1 MRGIA
6 VSCPCDDSSY
16 VAVSF
21 SVGLDEPLATRL
33 RASASTIAHLAEHV
47 VATLTCAASPEQ
59 ETALGIVRSTGISHN
74 ASTSAYETCFFAA
87 GTTDDLERTWIPM
100 LGAAIASPNLGARC
114 VETERSAAL
123 DEMYAVRASCAV
135 TDGKLDTYVA
145 SVEAPGS
152 WQTRVDDDI
161 AYLERESTERVAAA
175 IGAFISE
182 YYCSA
187 RMHVTVASADADR
200 LLSAVRRLVLPR
212 PLGLGAGLR
221 EYRAGLRE
229 DRQDR
234 KAVLPR
240 AVYKWTNWDPGSVS
254 VIEGSAGD
262 TTRVRFCVSVN
273 VSSDPVSV
281 LAASCAAWCVAQTLF
296 VELRVRSNAVY
307 SVHAALDVRAVTNEE
322 RDGDHDAAIVVSTV
336 CTHDKAPLV
345 VRCIRDA
352 FDVKQELVADWARS
366 RAVRVGLEPRD
377 PVTLG
382 ERAREVSVAAT
393 HDAVTRADRL
403 ALIESVTH
411 ADVVRATSAE
421 YRVYASTSDA
431 PPRAL
436 QRAIE
441 RALGASRS
449 SRPSRPAR
457 ASRPS
462 RPSRSSR
469 SSRPASKK
477 KKKQKQRSK
486 RSAKKRK
493 LK

>member
-21 SVGLDEPLATRL
+21 SVGLDEPLATRH

-59 ETALGIVRSTGISHN
+59 ETALGILRSTGISHN

-175 IGAFISE
+175 IGAFIAE

-200 LLSAVRRLVLPR
+200 LLSTVRRFVLPR
-212 PLGLGAGLR
+212 PSGLR
-221 EYRAGLRE
+221 E
-229 DRQDR
+229 DR

-240 AVYKWTNWDPGSVS
+240 AVYKWTSWDPGSVS

-262 TTRVRFCVSVN
+262 TTRVRFCASVN

-307 SVHAALDVRAVTNEE
+307 SVHAALDLRAVTNEE

-352 FDVKQELVADWARS
+352 FEVTPELVADWARS

-441 RALGASRS
+441 RALGASRASRS
-449 SRPSRPAR
+449 SLASRASRASRLDRASRASRLDR

-462 RPSRSSR
+462 RP
-469 SSRPASKK
+469 ASKN

-486 RSAKKRK
+486 RSAKKKKRK

>member
-1 MRGIA
+1 M
-6 VSCPCDDSSY
+6 
-16 VAVSF
+16 
-21 SVGLDEPLATRL
+21 
-33 RASASTIAHLAEHV
+33 AEHV
-47 VATLTCAASPEQ
+47 VATLTSAASPEQ

-74 ASTSAYETCFFAA
+74 ASTSAYETCFFAS

-100 LGAAIASPNLGARC
+100 LGAAIGSPNLTARC

-123 DEMYAVRASCAV
+123 DEMYGVRASCAV
-135 TDGKLDTYVA
+135 TDGKLDTYIA

-152 WQTRVDDDI
+152 WQTRVDEDI
-161 AYLERESTERVAAA
+161 AYLESESTERVADA
-175 IGAFISE
+175 IGAFIAE
-182 YYCSA
+182 YYCPA

-200 LLSAVRRLVLPR
+200 LLSAVRRFVLPSLTRR
-212 PLGLGAGLR
+212 PGALG
-221 EYRAGLRE
+221 RA
-229 DRQDR
+229 
-234 KAVLPR
+234 AVLPR
-240 AVYKWTNWDPGSVS
+240 SVYKWTNWEPGSVS
-254 VIEGSAGD
+254 VIAGSAGD
-262 TTRVRFCVSVN
+262 TTRVRFCASVA

-281 LAASCAAWCVAQTLF
+281 LAASCAAWCVSQTLF

-352 FDVKQELVADWARS
+352 FDVSPELVRDWARS

-393 HDAVTRADRL
+393 NDAVTRADRL

-411 ADVVRATSAE
+411 ADVVRATSAA

-441 RALGASRS
+441 RALGHQHRAS
-449 SRPSRPAR
+449 PR
-457 ASRPS
+457 ASRASPRAS
-462 RPSRSSR
+462 RASRHAPPRSASSNN
-469 SSRPASKK
+469 KK
-477 KKKQKQRSK
+477 NKKKQKRRS
-486 RSAKKRK
+486 KKRK
-493 LK
+493 LE

>member
-21 SVGLDEPLATRL
+21 SVGLDEPN

-59 ETALGIVRSTGISHN
+59 ETALGILRSTGISHN

-87 GTTDDLERTWIPM
+87 GATDDLERTWIPM

-175 IGAFISE
+175 IGAFIAE

-200 LLSAVRRLVLPR
+200 LLSAVRRFVLPR
-212 PLGLGAGLR
+212 SLGHR
-221 EYRAGLRE
+221 E
-229 DRQDR
+229 DR

-262 TTRVRFCVSVN
+262 TTRVRFCASVN

-307 SVHAALDVRAVTNEE
+307 SVHAALDLRAVTNEE

-352 FDVKQELVADWARS
+352 FDVTPELVADWARS

-449 SRPSRPAR
+449 SRASRTDR
-457 ASRPS
+457 ASRPALAS
-462 RPSRSSR
+462 RPTRV
-469 SSRPASKK
+469 SRPASKNK
-477 KKKQKQRSK
+477 NKKKQKQRSK